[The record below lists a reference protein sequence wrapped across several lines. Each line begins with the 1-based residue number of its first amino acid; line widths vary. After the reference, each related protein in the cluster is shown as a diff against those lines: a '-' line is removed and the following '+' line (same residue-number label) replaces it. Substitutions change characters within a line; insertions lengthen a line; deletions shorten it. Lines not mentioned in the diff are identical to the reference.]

1 MNIETK
7 NKLHEINLYVNQNPS
22 SFGINN
28 SKDNSKINKKSEL
41 NINSKISKEAI
52 TKSNVINS
60 QQRSIQEQMSIIQA
74 QENRVDK
81 MQKTLEQVKYSY
93 LESLKKQNKESIK
106 EKLEIRYLRK
116 EDNSKDTPKEDKL
129 GLNTF
134 HEDSKTKDVLD
145 GLINNMKKIK
155 AELEKRKSK
164 LLSLENEVKAQDAKL
179 EKLKSSTNEDS
190 IFKYLDFI
198 SIQGDINSG
207 ILINIY
213 I

>member
-145 GLINNMKKIK
+145 GLINNMK
-155 AELEKRKSK
+155 R
-164 LLSLENEVKAQDAKL
+164 
-179 EKLKSSTNEDS
+179 
-190 IFKYLDFI
+190 
-198 SIQGDINSG
+198 
-207 ILINIY
+207 
-213 I
+213 